1 MIKIILLCAV
11 LPYFI
16 SGIIY
21 YVYFRF
27 VKHIKPK
34 KSAFPKHKRKKQ
46 NIFYRLWVKL
56 PERFILDTLK
66 KNPDEFPFSECGL
79 YIWEGEQGAGK
90 TISMTRHIM
99 QQQNKYP
106 ALQVLTNYN
115 YKKQNEE
122 FTDWSKQMLMECGE
136 TGAIFAIDE
145 IHVWLMSSLESKNF
159 PPHMLNDTCQN
170 RKNHRAI
177 YGTVQVFS
185 RCPKPI
191 REQTKLLYTPITL
204 LGCLTIVIKRKP
216 DIDHDTGTIKSLK
229 FRGIEF
235 YVHSDELRNSYN
247 TLDVIQKM
255 QKSGFVRDNDNII
268 KVETATVAEA
278 EEKKKE
284 TIKTSAATP
293 TNKKI
298 VKVKK

>member
-16 SGIIY
+16 SGGIY
-21 YVYFRF
+21 YIYYRLI
-27 VKHIKPK
+27 KHIKPK
-34 KSAFPKHKRKKQ
+34 KSAFGKKKEKKE
-46 NIFYRLWVKL
+46 NILYKLWIKL
-56 PERFILDTLK
+56 PERYILDLLK
-66 KNPDEFPFSECGL
+66 KNPDEFPESECGL

-90 TISMTRHIM
+90 TLSMTRQLM
-99 QQQNKYP
+99 KKQEKYP

-115 YKKQNEE
+115 YKKQDEE

-191 REQTKLLYTPITL
+191 REQTKMLFTPITL

-216 DIDHDTGTIKSLK
+216 ITDPETATIKSLK

-255 QKSGFVRDNDNII
+255 QRSGFVRDNDSVI
-268 KVETATVAEA
+268 KIETAA

-284 TIKTSAATP
+284 TIKASAAASAS
-293 TNKKI
+293 KKV

>member
-1 MIKIILLCAV
+1 MLKILLLCGF

-16 SGIIY
+16 SGLIY

-34 KSAFPKHKRKKQ
+34 KSSFPKRKKSKH
-46 NIFYRLWVKL
+46 NFFYKLWVLL
-56 PERFILDTLK
+56 PKRFVLDTLE

-99 QQQNKYP
+99 RQQEKYP

-115 YKKQNEE
+115 YINQNEE
-122 FTDWSKQMLMECGE
+122 FTDWCEQMTMQCGE
-136 TGAIFAIDE
+136 TGVIYAIDE
-145 IHVWLMSSLESKNF
+145 IHIWLMSSLESRNF
-159 PPHMLNDTCQN
+159 SPDMLTDVCQN
-170 RKNHRAI
+170 RKHHRSV
-177 YGTVQVFS
+177 YGTVQVFN

-191 REQTKLLYTPITL
+191 REQTKMLYTPITFF
-204 LGCLTIVIKRKP
+204 GCLTIVLKRKP
-216 DIDHDTGTIKSLK
+216 IIDHDSGTVSEKK

-247 TLDVIQKM
+247 TLDVIRKM
-255 QKSGFVRDNDNII
+255 KKSGFVRNNDKTEI
-268 KVETATVAEA
+268 VEV
-278 EEKKKE
+278 EKEVPVNVSDK
-284 TIKTSAATP
+284 P
-293 TNKKI
+293 
-298 VKVKK
+298 KVKFQMPEIKL